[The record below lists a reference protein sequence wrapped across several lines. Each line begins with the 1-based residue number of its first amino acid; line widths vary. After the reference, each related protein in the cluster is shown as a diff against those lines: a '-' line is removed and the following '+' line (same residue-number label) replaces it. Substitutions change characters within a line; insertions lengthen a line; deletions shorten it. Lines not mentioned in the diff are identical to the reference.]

1 MNVLIIGG
9 NGQIGTRL
17 CKKLKDSEHVPV
29 AMVRK
34 EEQISKFQK
43 KGIAT
48 VLADL
53 ERDFSHAFKGMDAI
67 VFTAG
72 SGGDTPKS
80 QTKVID
86 RDGAIKAID
95 EAENAGV
102 SRFIMVSA
110 LKANRSNDLW
120 SDAMQHYY
128 EAKAAADDHL
138 RKSDLDYTIL
148 MPGRLTNED
157 GTDKVELKKKIE
169 EIEGR
174 TVPRDDVAS
183 VITEIID
190 TPSTFGMSLDL
201 LQGDK
206 TIEEAIKA
214 LDTK

>member
-1 MNVLIIGG
+1 MNVLVIGA

-17 CKKLKDSEHVPV
+17 CKKFKESKHVPV

-34 EEQISKFQK
+34 EKQISEFQEE
-43 KGIAT
+43 GLAT
-48 VLADL
+48 ILADL
-53 ERDFSHAFKGMDAI
+53 EEDISHAFKGMDAV

-80 QTKVID
+80 QTKIID
-86 RDGAIKAID
+86 RDGAFKAID

-110 LKANRSNDLW
+110 LKANRSADLW
-120 SDAMQHYY
+120 SDQMQHYY

-148 MPGRLTNED
+148 MPGRLTNKE
-157 GTDKVELKKKIE
+157 GTGKVELKKKIK

-174 TVPRDDVAS
+174 TVTRDDVAS

-190 TPSTFGMSLDL
+190 TPSTFGKSLDL

-206 TIEEAIKA
+206 TIEEAIKI
-214 LDTK
+214 LDTE